1 MSQSRAPKPVRLEDW
16 RPPAFTTRSVALDFR
31 LDAEVTELR
40 ATSRLERRGD
50 GPLLLYGRELETLAF
65 RIDGEALDPA
75 ALPVSGEEL
84 VLEDVPDRF
93 TLEVHTRV
101 HPRANTA
108 LLGLYETGGLL
119 CTQCEA
125 EGFRRLTW
133 FQDRPDVLA
142 RYRVRLEAERERY
155 PVLLSNG
162 NPVEKGALAGGRHYA
177 LWEDPH
183 PKPSYLFALVAGR
196 LGCIEDLYT
205 TRSGRRVVLRIY
217 ARPLEVERCRH
228 ALEALEL
235 AMRWEEEV
243 YGLEYDLDLYQ
254 IVAVEDFNFGA
265 MENKGL
271 NIFNASAILADP
283 DTATDADHLRIARII
298 AHEYFHNWTGNR
310 VTLRDWFQL
319 TLKEGLTVFRDQ
331 EFMRDL
337 HSPGV
342 ARIDEVA
349 RLREIQFP
357 EDASPLRHPPRPRRY
372 IEINNFYTP
381 TVYEKG
387 AEIVRMLQRLLG
399 ARLFRRGVRHFLQ
412 KMDGGAATV
421 EDFLASM
428 EAVSGRDLG
437 TFARWYEKAGTPRLA
452 VETAWEAETGR
463 FRLLFRQRTP
473 EGEPAVEPLTLPVA
487 VALLSREGEPLP
499 LRIEGDDTP
508 AGTER
513 LLVIEE
519 PERSFTFTG
528 LGEPPVPSLLRGFSA
543 PVRLELERDPIELA
557 FLFAHD
563 EDPFCR
569 WDAGQT
575 LALLAMRERFDRA
588 EGGAGKRAGEALH
601 AAFARILEEMP
612 EDHAFAARLLAL
624 PGRGRLAEETEPVR
638 VEAVDRA
645 WHEVRRGIAEDFA
658 IAWRVLYDG
667 LPAERPYATAI
678 AAIGRRSLR
687 HRALSW
693 LAVGG
698 PEEARARIRILY
710 AEADNLTERLAALRI
725 ACDSDDELADALLA
739 DFRARFGHEPLV
751 LDKWFALQGRR
762 EDPAAVDRV
771 RALLRDPDF
780 SWRHPNRV
788 RALLGSFTQESFT
801 GFHRPDG
808 SGYRLLAEAVLA
820 ADRVNPQLAARLVQ
834 PLGRHRRFAPPRG
847 AAMRAALEAIREAGR
862 TSRDLAELVEK
873 SLGEEG
879 PRPRARDSTAAS
891 AAR

>member
-1 MSQSRAPKPVRLEDW
+1 MSQSRSPKPVRLEDY
-16 RPPAFTTRSVALDFR
+16 RPPAYTTRSVELDFR
-31 LDAEVTELR
+31 LDPEATELH
-40 ATSRLERRGD
+40 AVSELERRGE
-50 GPLLLYGRELETLAF
+50 GPLVLHGRELETLAF
-65 RIDGEALDPA
+65 RIDGKALDPT

-84 VLEDVPDRF
+84 VLEEVPDRF
-93 TLEVHTRV
+93 TLEVHTRMR
-101 HPRANTA
+101 PGANTA
-108 LLGLYETGGLL
+108 LMGLYETGGLL

-133 FQDRPDVLA
+133 FQDRPDVAA
-142 RYRVRLEAERERY
+142 RYRVRIEAERERY

-162 NPVEKGALAGGRHYA
+162 NPVEAGRLGDGRHYA
-177 LWEDPH
+177 VWEDPH
-183 PKPSYLFALVAGR
+183 PKPSYLFALVAGK
-196 LGCIEDLYT
+196 LGCLEEVYR
-205 TRSGRRVVLRIY
+205 TRSGRRITLRIY
-217 ARPLEVERCRH
+217 AKPFEVERCRH

-271 NIFNASAILADP
+271 NIFNAAAILADP
-283 DTATDADHLRIARII
+283 DTATDADHLRIARIV

-331 EFMRDL
+331 QFMRDL

-357 EDASPLRHPPRPRRY
+357 EDEGPLRHPPRPREY
-372 IEINNFYTP
+372 VEINNFYTA

-387 AEIVRMLQRLLG
+387 AEIVRMLHRLLG
-399 ARLFRRGVRHFLQ
+399 ERLFRRGVRHYLRRL
-412 KMDGGAATV
+412 DGAAATV

-428 EAVSGRDLG
+428 AAVSGRDLA
-437 TFARWYEKAGTPRLA
+437 TFARWYEKAGTPRLT

-463 FRLLFRQRTP
+463 FRILFRQRTP
-473 EGEPAVEPLTLPVA
+473 EGEPAAEPLTLPVG
-487 VALLSREGEPLP
+487 VALLSREGEALP
-499 LRIEGDDTP
+499 LRLEAENAP

-519 PERSFTFTG
+519 TERSFTFTG
-528 LGEPPVPSLLRGFSA
+528 LAEPPVPSLLRGFSA
-543 PVRLELERDPIELA
+543 PVRLEQERDPIELA

-563 EDPFCR
+563 DDPFCR

-575 LALLAMRERFDRA
+575 LALLAMRERLDPQ
-588 EGGAGKRAGEALH
+588 EHGARRAGEALH

-612 EDHAFAARLLAL
+612 EDHAFAARLLSL
-624 PGRGRLAEETEPVR
+624 PGRNYLAQLCEPVR
-638 VEAVDRA
+638 VDAVDRA
-645 WHEVRRGIAEDFA
+645 WREVRRGLAEDFA

-693 LAVGG
+693 LAIAG
-698 PEEARARIRILY
+698 PEEAGARIRSLY
-710 AEADNLTERLAALRI
+710 AEADNLTERLAALRT
-725 ACDSDDELADALLA
+725 ACDSDGEAADALLA

-762 EDPAAVDRV
+762 EDETAVERV

-788 RALLGSFTQESFT
+788 RALLGSFTQENFT
-801 GFHRPDG
+801 GFHRSDG
-808 SGYRLLAEAVLA
+808 GGYRLLAEAVLA

-834 PLGRHRRFAPPRG
+834 PLGRHRRFAAPRG
-847 AAMRAALEAIREAGR
+847 AEMRAALGTIREAGGL
-862 TSRDLAELVEK
+862 SRDLGELVEK
-873 SLGEEG
+873 ALGG
-879 PRPRARDSTAAS
+879 AVSPAHARDSTAVS